1 MDLEERIRRR
11 QRGETEV
18 GLVRDYEQ
26 LSPVAHLPEP
36 VGRGLL
42 LEEILDT
49 LDPAFEGR
57 LPDDVYVHGPKGV
70 GKSAVVTALFE
81 HLSEHSQRAR
91 STIPTT
97 TRARSPPT
105 LEFVYVDARHAASAF
120 AMYHAV
126 LDTITEE
133 SVPRQG
139 ISTESLRDELRSE
152 LGYDRGAVVAVDH
165 VGEPETVTAKDVAE
179 LFEPISNSVSWLAV
193 GRQSPSECGYSP
205 TSTVAV
211 EPYERHALV
220 DIVTTRTGS
229 GLNRGT
235 MAHEQVRE
243 VVEWADGDAHDALA
257 AVFGAADAAEST
269 GHDALTGEDIEDGMD
284 DVPWQSVSLGRV
296 LALPENRQ
304 RILMA
309 LLELPP
315 ADRNSVTAATRAIAA
330 SGAVD
335 LSTATVKRVLYELAE
350 VGIVRRVTGDKDGGQ
365 GRPPSRVEPRFPTR
379 VFRRLFEFEHGNR

>member
-1 MDLEERIRRR
+1 MNLDERIRRR
-11 QRGETEV
+11 KRGEAEV

-42 LEEILDT
+42 LEEILDA
-49 LDPAFEGR
+49 LDPSFDGK

-81 HLSEHSQRAR
+81 HLSQQSQRAR

-105 LEFVYVDARHAASAF
+105 LEFVYVDARNAASAF
-120 AMYHAV
+120 ALYHAV
-126 LDTITEE
+126 LDSISDE
-133 SVPRQG
+133 SVPHQG
-139 ISTESLRDELRSE
+139 ISTESLRTELRAE
-152 LGYDRGAVVAVDH
+152 LGYDLGAVVAVDH
-165 VGEPETVTAKDVAE
+165 VGESETLSAAEVAD
-179 LFEPISNSVSWLAV
+179 LFEPISNSVSWFVV
-193 GRQSPSECGYSP
+193 GRDPPAECEYSP
-205 TSTVAV
+205 GTTVAV

-229 GLNRGT
+229 GLSRGAMT
-235 MAHEQVRE
+235 HEQVRD
-243 VVEWADGDAHDALA
+243 VVEWADGDGHDALA
-257 AVFGAADAAEST
+257 AVFGAADSAESA
-269 GHDALTGEDIEDGMD
+269 GRDALTTDDLEAGMD
-284 DVPWQSVSLGRV
+284 DVSLGRV

-304 RILMA
+304 RILQA
-309 LLELPP
+309 LLDLPP
-315 ADRNSVTAATRAIAA
+315 ENRNSVTAATEAIAN

-335 LSTATVKRVLYELAE
+335 LSKATVKRVLYELAE

-379 VFRRLFEFEHGNR
+379 VFRRLFEFQHGSR

>member
-1 MDLEERIRRR
+1 
-11 QRGETEV
+11 
-18 GLVRDYEQ
+18 
-26 LSPVAHLPEP
+26 
-36 VGRGLL
+36 
-42 LEEILDT
+42 
-49 LDPAFEGR
+49 
-57 LPDDVYVHGPKGV
+57 
-70 GKSAVVTALFE
+70 
-81 HLSEHSQRAR
+81 
-91 STIPTT
+91 
-97 TRARSPPT
+97 
-105 LEFVYVDARHAASAF
+105 
-120 AMYHAV
+120 
-126 LDTITEE
+126 
-133 SVPRQG
+133 
-139 ISTESLRDELRSE
+139 
-152 LGYDRGAVVAVDH
+152 
-165 VGEPETVTAKDVAE
+165 
-179 LFEPISNSVSWLAV
+179 
-193 GRQSPSECGYSP
+193 
-205 TSTVAV
+205 
-211 EPYERHALV
+211 
-220 DIVTTRTGS
+220 
-229 GLNRGT
+229 

-304 RILMA
+304 RILVA

-315 ADRNSVTAATRAIAA
+315 EDRNSVTAATRAIAA